1 MFLSFLKQV
10 TWKSPHFI
18 FYLYNNSAML
28 IPQWNFQNWIPKW
41 RSCVTYYGCSFVAKF
56 SKWLLYSKKI
66 DFRCLGNDFF
76 MFIKRFSY
84 SMNDFYMVNKWF
96 SLSENDFYMFNK
108 WFYIQQE
115 IYIFSSLNSVFSNMR
130 FIFNNLRLA
139 FSEIKFIKLK
149 PFIFSKP
156 NLDATKYTIKSIRQN
171 QRSGL

>member
-18 FYLYNNSAML
+18 FHLYNNSAML

-66 DFRCLGNDFF
+66 NFRCLGNDFF

-84 SMNDFYMVNKWF
+84 SMNDFYMVSKWF
-96 SLSENDFYMFNK
+96 SLSENDFYMFSK
-108 WFYIQQE
+108 WFLYLE
-115 IYIFSSLNSVFSNMR
+115 NDFT
-130 FIFNNLRLA
+130 FIRKFRYSAVWILCLVTWDLYSTIWDLRL
-139 FSEIKFIKLK
+139 
-149 PFIFSKP
+149 
-156 NLDATKYTIKSIRQN
+156 TK
-171 QRSGL
+171 

>member
-18 FYLYNNSAML
+18 FHLYNNSAML

-41 RSCVTYYGCSFVAKF
+41 RSCVTYYGCSFVAKL

-66 DFRCLGNDFF
+66 NFRCLENDFF

-84 SMNDFYMVNKWF
+84 SMNDFYMVSKWF

-108 WFYIQQE
+108 WFLYLE
-115 IYIFSSLNSVFSNMR
+115 NDFT
-130 FIFNNLRLA
+130 FIRKFRYSAVWILCLVTWDLYSTIWDLRL
-139 FSEIKFIKLK
+139 
-149 PFIFSKP
+149 
-156 NLDATKYTIKSIRQN
+156 TK
-171 QRSGL
+171 